1 MSDNNANAPPPAG
14 GANPGGD
21 ETKPKVEGAAA
32 GEAEGKHIQLRV
44 VSQVRNLVGERAQKH
59 TPIPLVALAFD
70 VVHSVTPTPTH
81 VVLLY
86 GGCCSTYASH
96 LFLLYIL
103 FPLLPLS
110 KLTPPCV

>member
-44 VSQVRNLVGERAQKH
+44 VSQVRILVCVGKGTKTH
-59 TPIPLVALAFD
+59 TYSAGRVNAFD
-70 VVHSVTPTPTH
+70 VVHSTH
-81 VVLLY
+81 PH
-86 GGCCSTYASH
+86 T
-96 LFLLYIL
+96 
-103 FPLLPLS
+103 
-110 KLTPPCV
+110 